1 MKALTTIALLI
12 VSPIVYAAG
21 SFPAMNIR
29 ALLWD
34 LFVLVGIGIIA
45 GIVYALVDQA
55 PFINAMFK
63 TILKYAVLLIVGIF
77 IIYLILG
84 WIGM

>member
-1 MKALTTIALLI
+1 MKTTLAFILTL
-12 VSPIVYAAG
+12 VSPLAFAAR
-21 SFPAMNIR
+21 SFPALNLR

-34 LFVLVGIGIIA
+34 LFILCGVGVILGIAYVLI
-45 GIVYALVDQA
+45 DQA

-63 TILKYAVLLIVGIF
+63 IVLKYLVILVGGILL
-77 IIYLILG
+77 IYLILG